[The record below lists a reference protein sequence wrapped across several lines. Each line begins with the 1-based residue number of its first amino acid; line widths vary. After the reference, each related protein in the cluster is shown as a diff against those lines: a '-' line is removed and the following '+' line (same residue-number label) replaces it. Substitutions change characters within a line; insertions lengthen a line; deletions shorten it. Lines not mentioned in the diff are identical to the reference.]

1 MARAAVIP
9 QSPAKRASRPRGR
22 PAAAASTAA
31 ARAKAKTATTAPA
44 TTTIASKAATG
55 VRKGTVARTA
65 SRGAVDDDETDEDE
79 LGVIE
84 NEKAKPVRGKGKA
97 STTTAGSTGTAG
109 RGRKPAARSAT
120 PESESDDDDELAQV
134 DVPKK
139 RVGRPRAKPQEQ
151 IGAAPK
157 PRGRPKGSTNAKST
171 TTKSV
176 TGMEATNPKQVAIS
190 EAALRSNLLRGPAK
204 KKTVTFQDESG
215 SEGEEDEGE
224 QIAAAPTG
232 GRKKATAA
240 SSRQTGRKMAG
251 TGRGQKPVAPKSP
264 VKPLS
269 PKKANQV
276 TKSLSSYAGSDGEED
291 ELIAEKGPIRLTA
304 QSPTKHSSAKTGL
317 SSPVKRIN
325 LTPGRTFKSVDEN
338 GNPVRRSID
347 FNDITSMSSPARE
360 PSPSP
365 FHYTMRE
372 TPRRIGFELRDSTH
386 TKPIGQPDFSAPSQ
400 GSPLKA
406 SPRKA
411 PVETPRGRP
420 FGLRDDLKPVAQPN
434 FTPGETSTLKS
445 SPKKGLFGTPRAST
459 MAPFDGTKPLVQPS
473 FTPAQ
478 TSPLKTSP
486 KKGNLAASFSQSAMR
501 SSMKSSTPSFNPRIS
516 LLQSPAKKTATP
528 FKSSMTPMKTA
539 LVEQQGSTTPR
550 EESVA
555 AAGLPTPKA
564 EEPLMRHDLH
574 GMDQDQSQEDSEDEL
589 SMDYQHDDDDAPAQP
604 EDHMEFGE
612 EEEREDDMDEVA
624 VVGDAAHA
632 EHEITTGEDHAVP
645 AYDAGYAE
653 EPVHEAQE
661 HNVEESSLDLGEE
674 LAETFD
680 VKETED
686 QGYVDNNRVEETVRN
701 LEAEIDEEDVDN
713 LVQGVLQD
721 FVDYV
726 GEPVKDQEPAEE
738 PGNEDQVQHQ
748 DIEPEMQSEEPFQVS
763 DHEDEVEPEVAHQE
777 EIPQQDIPE
786 NIDHVD
792 DVESAREDSEVDE
805 LANEEFDQVSIHQSE
820 EESDDGSDEQDF
832 GFDDGTTL
840 VGIDVN
846 QRYMSPQRRTE
857 AQRGLTFEREVR
869 DVAIQVPS
877 SPIVGDDHYR
887 DGIKERMTSD
897 GDAQSEQHPMQRS
910 INRPEAPSLPEP
922 SVLDQRA
929 PEHRSIFENAPRFTP
944 LGQQFSEWK
953 TGSEER
959 RPRRSLF
966 SFGGAPRRP
975 SGRMSASSEVS
986 YPDLSRQSIS
996 SSRQSPLAEVATQD
1010 VEDESMEPAGED
1022 QPEAEPETLDDDALK
1037 PHEAPKQPEIFT
1049 DPENETP
1056 EAGEHGIPHA
1066 SVPDSIPVQ
1075 DASPA
1080 PAVAPAVNNES
1091 DDEKENEN
1099 IPAPAPAP
1107 ATPMK
1112 NRINPPQT
1120 FHTVSKVPLKPE
1132 GDVSPLKMSRKR
1144 GRSLSNVS
1152 PSRASPRLRRSFLL
1166 SREEENVPTYSPRK
1180 SPRMESPTRRPQRWS
1195 STHSRANSVE
1205 RRQSL
1210 SKPTKMPSRS
1220 PSPAK
1225 SPRKSI
1231 GGNGQALQ
1239 GAVVY
1244 VDVHTTEGEDA
1255 SGIFIELLQQMG
1267 ARCVKNWSW
1276 NPRASVMP
1284 EEGTDQKD
1292 GKVGITHVVYKDG
1305 GVRTLEKV
1313 RSARGLVKCVGVG
1326 WVLDCERENKWVEE
1340 APYAVDSSIIPRG
1353 GAKRRK
1359 SMEPRALSNING
1371 TLVKT
1376 DPTAADRRRS
1386 GVTPPISFPSRSG
1399 TESSEPPQTPTS
1411 SRKYNPAHTEADQN
1425 YTQTP
1430 RTPGYR
1436 FNMDDYMGMSPT
1448 TPFYLSRAKIVQQ
1461 TCPPKQTNQGLFP
1474 VSSSAVKARSRGEL
1488 DGGDDVEGSKALRL
1502 KLEAARRKSLAF
1514 KPSRG
1519 SPLIE

>member
-1 MARAAVIP
+1 
-9 QSPAKRASRPRGR
+9 
-22 PAAAASTAA
+22 
-31 ARAKAKTATTAPA
+31 
-44 TTTIASKAATG
+44 
-55 VRKGTVARTA
+55 
-65 SRGAVDDDETDEDE
+65 
-79 LGVIE
+79 
-84 NEKAKPVRGKGKA
+84 
-97 STTTAGSTGTAG
+97 
-109 RGRKPAARSAT
+109 
-120 PESESDDDDELAQV
+120 
-134 DVPKK
+134 
-139 RVGRPRAKPQEQ
+139 
-151 IGAAPK
+151 
-157 PRGRPKGSTNAKST
+157 
-171 TTKSV
+171 
-176 TGMEATNPKQVAIS
+176 MEATNPKQVVIS

-204 KKTVTFQDESG
+204 KKTVTFQDGSG
-215 SEGEEDEGE
+215 SEDEEDEGE
-224 QIAAAPTG
+224 QPAAAPTG
-232 GRKKATAA
+232 GQKRATTA
-240 SSRQTGRKMAG
+240 SSHQAGRKTAG
-251 TGRGQKPVAPKSP
+251 TGRGRKPVAPKSP

-291 ELIAEKGPIRLTA
+291 ELIAEKDPIRLTA

-325 LTPGRTFKSVDEN
+325 LTPGRTLKSVDEN

-372 TPRRIGFELRDSTH
+372 TPRRTGFELRDSTH

-420 FGLRDDLKPVAQPN
+420 FGLRDDFKPVAQPN

-445 SPKKGLFGTPRAST
+445 SPKKGLFGTPRASN

-486 KKGNLAASFSQSAMR
+486 KKGNLAASFSQSAMK
-501 SSMKSSTPSFNPRIS
+501 SSMQSSTPSFNPRIS
-516 LLQSPAKKTATP
+516 LLQSPAKRTATP

-539 LVEQQGSTTPR
+539 LVEQQESTTPR
-550 EESVA
+550 EESVPA
-555 AAGLPTPKA
+555 AVPPTPKA
-564 EEPLMRHDLH
+564 EEHLMHHDLH
-574 GMDQDQSQEDSEDEL
+574 GMEQDQYQEESEDEL
-589 SMDYQHDDDDAPAQP
+589 SMDYQHHDDDAPAQP
-604 EDHMEFGE
+604 NDHMEFGE

-632 EHEITTGEDHAVP
+632 EHEITTGEDLAVP
-645 AYDAGYAE
+645 AYDADCAE
-653 EPVHEAQE
+653 EPAHEAQE
-661 HNVEESSLDLGEE
+661 NNVEESSLDLGEE

-680 VKETED
+680 VKETEG

-701 LEAEIDEEDVDN
+701 LEAEIDEEDVDD

-726 GEPVKDQEPAEE
+726 GEPVKDQEPAKE
-738 PGNEDQVQHQ
+738 PVNEDQVEHQ
-748 DIEPEMQSEEPFQVS
+748 GIEPEMHSDEPFQVS
-763 DHEDEVEPEVAHQE
+763 GHEDEVEPEVAHQE

-792 DVESAREDSEVDE
+792 EVESTREDSEVDE
-805 LANEEFDQVSIHQSE
+805 LANEEFDQASIHQS

-840 VGIDVN
+840 VGIDIN
-846 QRYMSPQRRTE
+846 QRYMSPQRRIE
-857 AQRGLTFEREVR
+857 AQRGLSLEREVR
-869 DVAIQVPS
+869 DAAIQVPS
-877 SPIVGDDHYR
+877 SPIVVDDHYR
-887 DGIKERMTSD
+887 DGVNERMTSD

-910 INRPEAPSLPEP
+910 MSRPETPSLPEP
-922 SVLDQRA
+922 SSLDQRA
-929 PEHRSIFENAPRFTP
+929 HEHRSIFENAPRFTP

-953 TGSEER
+953 TGSEEK
-959 RPRRSLF
+959 RPRRSVF
-966 SFGGAPRRP
+966 SIGGAPRRP
-975 SGRMSASSEVS
+975 SGSMSAGSEVS

-1010 VEDESMEPAGED
+1010 MEDEPMQPAVEGE
-1022 QPEAEPETLDDDALK
+1022 PEAEPETLEDDALK
-1037 PHEAPKQPEIFT
+1037 AHEAPKQPEIFT

-1066 SVPDSIPVQ
+1066 PVPDSIPVQ
-1075 DASPA
+1075 DASLA
-1080 PAVAPAVNNES
+1080 PAVAPAVQEES

-1112 NRINPPQT
+1112 NSTNSPQT

-1166 SREEENVPTYSPRK
+1166 SREEKNVPTYSPRK
-1180 SPRMESPTRRPQRWS
+1180 SPRMESPTRRPQRRS
-1195 STHSRANSVE
+1195 STHSRTNSVE
-1205 RRQSL
+1205 HRQSL

-1231 GGNGQALQ
+1231 GGNGHALQ
-1239 GAVVY
+1239 GSVVY

-1305 GVRTLEKV
+1305 GIRTLEKV

-1340 APYAVDSSIIPRG
+1340 SPYAVDSSIIPRG

-1386 GVTPPISFPSRSG
+1386 GVTPPIPFLSRSG

-1411 SRKYNPAHTEADQN
+1411 SRKYNPAHTEADQS

-1436 FNMDDYMGMSPT
+1436 FNMDDYMGMSPA

-1474 VSSSAVKARSRGEL
+1474 VSSAVKARGRGGL
-1488 DGGDDVEGSKALRL
+1488 DGGDDVEGSRALRL

-1519 SPLIE
+1519 SPLVE